1 MATEIIMPSASASMT
16 EGVLMRWLKQ
26 DGETI
31 AKGEILA
38 EVETDKAVLELEAE
52 ADGILKTFVAD
63 GDTIKVG
70 APMGALLAPGETLE
84 AAPAGTAAGTAT
96 ATAAA
101 AGAAAGPSGGAAP
114 ADTPAGTA
122 TAAIASTPVGSTGGH
137 FPGGVPE
144 APAAGAGSTAAAAA
158 AGTPAAARTEQA
170 GGDTRIF
177 ASPLARR
184 LAQLHGIDLAT
195 IRGSGPQA
203 RIVKRDIEAAM
214 GARQSA
220 GHPAAVS
227 APAAAPA
234 GAPQSAAPQSAASQ
248 SATPQPTAAR
258 AGTPLAA
265 ASGYELIP
273 HSSMR
278 RVIAQRL
285 SESKQQVPHFY
296 LSIDC
301 RLDALL
307 ALRQQ
312 LNGSLPDVKLSV
324 NDFIIKAVAAAMK
337 RVPAANV
344 SWSDE
349 GLRRYRDVD
358 VSVAVATPGG
368 LITPVI
374 RQADTKSVGAISSE
388 MKALAERARQSKL
401 TPDEYQGGGFTISN
415 LGMYGIRDFA
425 AIINPPQACILAVGA
440 AEKRPVVEGDA
451 IIPATVMSCTL
462 SVDHR
467 AVDGAVGAEFL
478 GAFKA
483 LLESPLGL
491 LV

>member
-1 MATEIIMPSASASMT
+1 
-16 EGVLMRWLKQ
+16 MRWLKQ

-158 AGTPAAARTEQA
+158 ADTPAAARTEQA
-170 GGDTRIF
+170 GGGIRIF

-195 IRGSGPQA
+195 IRGSGPQG

-220 GHPAAVS
+220 GHPAAVP
-227 APAAAPA
+227 ATAAAPA
-234 GAPQSAAPQSAASQ
+234 GAPQSAASQSAASQ

-307 ALRQQ
+307 TLRQQ

-440 AEKRPVVEGDA
+440 AEKRPMVEGDA

>member
-214 GARQSA
+214 GAR
-220 GHPAAVS
+220 
-227 APAAAPA
+227 
-234 GAPQSAAPQSAASQ
+234 QSAAPQSAASQ